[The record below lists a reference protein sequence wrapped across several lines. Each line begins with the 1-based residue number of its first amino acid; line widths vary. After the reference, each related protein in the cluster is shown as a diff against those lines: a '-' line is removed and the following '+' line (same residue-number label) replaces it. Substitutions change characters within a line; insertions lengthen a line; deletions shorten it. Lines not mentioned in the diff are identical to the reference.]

1 MTTRRPPS
9 KIKPMD
15 GNVSLKQIISRHRHD
30 GSESSGLVLD
40 EEFEQFFTYLFN
52 SSRDGISVLDTD
64 FTILG
69 VNSVMERWYSGF
81 ETISGRKCYQVYHN
95 RKEPCADCP
104 TIQALEQKRYSTSI
118 VPYEDAAGVHGTQEL
133 CAFPVFDDNNN
144 VCAIIEYVRDITEI
158 LKEEAVIKNLK
169 KRLRFQEQTLQE
181 QEIALNVLIKNR
193 EREEQRIV
201 GKVIGQL
208 TQQIHPLIETLKVR
222 LEGREEYL
230 FVETLEAYLRDA
242 FSSASGRQGDGQANL
257 SGRER
262 EVADLIRQ
270 GKTTKEIAVLLG
282 VSPKAVDYHR
292 MNIRKK
298 LNISNRKINLQ
309 TYLSESRDAG

>member
-1 MTTRRPPS
+1 
-9 KIKPMD
+9 MD
-15 GNVSLKQIISRHRHD
+15 VNPSLKQIISRHRHE
-30 GSESSGLVLD
+30 GAESSGLVLD

-52 SSRDGISVLDTD
+52 SSRDGISVLDTE

-69 VNSVMERWYSGF
+69 VNSVMERWYSNAG
-81 ETISGRKCYQVYHN
+81 TITGRKCYEVYH
-95 RKEPCADCP
+95 RSDEHCIDCP
-104 TIQALEQKRYSTSI
+104 TMQALEQKRYSTSI

-133 CAFPVFDDNNN
+133 CAFPVFDDSNE

-158 LKEEAVIKNLK
+158 LKEEEVIGNLK

-193 EREEQRIV
+193 ERQEQRII

-222 LEGREEYL
+222 LEGKEEYL

-242 FSSASGRQGDGQANL
+242 FSSASGGQSAGQVNL

-282 VSPKAVDYHR
+282 VSLKAVDYHR

-298 LNISNRKINLQ
+298 LNLTNRKINLQ
-309 TYLSESRDAG
+309 TYLSESPDAG